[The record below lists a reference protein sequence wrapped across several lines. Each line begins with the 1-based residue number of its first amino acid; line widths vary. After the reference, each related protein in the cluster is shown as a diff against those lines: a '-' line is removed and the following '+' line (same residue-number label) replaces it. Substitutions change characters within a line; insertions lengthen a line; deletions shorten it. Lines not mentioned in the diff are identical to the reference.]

1 MDTII
6 RATVA
11 YWILLAT
18 LRLLGRR
25 SVSQQSPFEL
35 LVLFILGGITI
46 QVIVADD
53 RSLINAVT
61 AVFTIAT
68 NHLLVSA
75 FKQRHEG
82 FRKLVDGTPIIVVTD
97 GKVDERILSG
107 LRMVDEDVMAA
118 AREKGARDIDEVELA
133 VVERDGNITIFRR

>member
-11 YWILLAT
+11 YWLLLVT

-35 LVLFILGGITI
+35 LVLFMLGGISI
-46 QVIVADD
+46 QAIVADD
-53 RSLINAVT
+53 RSLINAVA
-61 AVFTIAT
+61 AVFTIAA

-75 FKQRHEG
+75 FKQRNEA
-82 FRKLVDGTPIIVVTD
+82 FRKLVDGTPIIVASD
-97 GKVDERILSG
+97 GKVDERTLSG
-107 LRMVDEDVMAA
+107 LRMVEEDLMAA
-118 AREKGARDIDEVELA
+118 AREKGARDIEEIELA

>member
-1 MDTII
+1 MI
-6 RATVA
+6 
-11 YWILLAT
+11 
-18 LRLLGRR
+18 
-25 SVSQQSPFEL
+25 E
-35 LVLFILGGITI
+35 
-46 QVIVADD
+46 
-53 RSLINAVT
+53 SLINVVT
-61 AVFTIAT
+61 AVFTIAA

-107 LRMVDEDVMAA
+107 LRMVDEDLMAA